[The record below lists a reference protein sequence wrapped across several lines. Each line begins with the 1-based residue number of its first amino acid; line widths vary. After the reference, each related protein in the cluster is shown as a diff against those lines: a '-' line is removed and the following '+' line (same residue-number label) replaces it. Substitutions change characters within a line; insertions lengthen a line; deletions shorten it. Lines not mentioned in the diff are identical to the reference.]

1 VWVFNAFSKG
11 WSEVA
16 PLPEPRGGNAAVILD
31 GRIDVGRMPTAR
43 NYARSVVY
51 HRKIYVVGGSIVAD
65 SAHSAAGSRIVETFA
80 PR

>member
-1 VWVFNAFSKG
+1 
-11 WSEVA
+11 
-16 PLPEPRGGNAAVILD
+16 
-31 GRIDVGRMPTAR
+31 MPTAR